1 MQAMYLLPFA
11 SSQAHRA
18 DQGFTLIELLM
29 TVTVAGILAAIAVP
43 SFNSF
48 VLNNRDANQINSL
61 VSSFNFARSEAVKR
75 NTSFGVAVCP
85 SGDAKTCNAPAAGW
99 SAGWIVLDLNPATA
113 FPDNVL
119 QAVPGLGGS
128 NVLTPSGA
136 LANGGVTFNST
147 GGIRNTVL
155 PFKIKI
161 CDIRN
166 GAYGRD
172 VEVNAVGN
180 IASSPMPGQDA
191 NRGVLACP

>member
-1 MQAMYLLPFA
+1 MPAMYLMPF
-11 SSQAHRA
+11 SSTQPHGANR
-18 DQGFTLIELLM
+18 GFTLIELLM
-29 TVTVAGILAAIAVP
+29 TMTVAGILAAIAVP

-85 SGDAKTCNAPAAGW
+85 SGDGATCNAPAAGW
-99 SAGWIVLDLNPATA
+99 SAGWIVLDLDPADLA
-113 FPDNVL
+113 PGNVL
-119 QAVPGLGGS
+119 QTVPGLGGS

-161 CDIRN
+161 CDLRN

-172 VEVNAVGN
+172 VEINAVGN
-180 IASSPMPGQDA
+180 IASSQMPGQDA

>member
-1 MQAMYLLPFA
+1 MPPMYLMPFA
-11 SSQAHRA
+11 SAQAHGPNH
-18 DQGFTLIELLM
+18 GFTLIELLVTM
-29 TVTVAGILAAIAVP
+29 TVAAILAAIAVP
-43 SFNSF
+43 AFNSF

-61 VSSFNFARSEAVKR
+61 VSSFNYARSEAVKR

-85 SGDAKTCNAPAAGW
+85 SGDGATCNAPAGGW
-99 SAGWIVLDLNPATA
+99 SAGWIVLDLDPAIA
-113 FPDNVL
+113 APRNVL
-119 QAVPGLGGS
+119 QVVPGLGGS
-128 NVLTPSGA
+128 NVLTASGA
-136 LANGGVTFNST
+136 LANGGITYRST
-147 GGIRNTVL
+147 GGISNPVL

-161 CDIRN
+161 CDVRN

>member
-1 MQAMYLLPFA
+1 MYLTPF
-11 SSQAHRA
+11 SSTQPHGAHR
-18 DQGFTLIELLM
+18 GFTLIELLM
-29 TVTVAGILAAIAVP
+29 TMTVAGILAAIAVP

-85 SGDAKTCNAPAAGW
+85 SGNGATCNAPAAGW
-99 SAGWIVLDLNPATA
+99 SAGWIVLDLDPADLA
-113 FPDNVL
+113 PGNVL
-119 QAVPGLGGS
+119 QTVPGLGGT

-180 IASSPMPGQDA
+180 IASSQMPGQDA